1 VPEALGASLSTTG
14 LGVLTAAVTTTAS
27 YYALLVSD
35 FRGIKEM
42 GLLTGTGIL
51 ISMVCSFLLFP
62 ALVAW
67 RERKPGREKDTRPV
81 YALGLERLGPLA
93 LRHPIW
99 TLVLSAAITLA
110 TAGGT
115 LQIKVDNDPR
125 KLRPSSYPSLALEER
140 VQEKMGEGQ
149 DMIVVLTRSRTLEE
163 ALEMQGRL
171 KIRIEK
177 AIASGLPIFRYES
190 LASFIPPLSQQK
202 RNLEWIGAQA
212 QGAFN
217 PDRVVGQLRQTLL
230 REDLK
235 VGPFEPGMKMLYRML
250 ANREML
256 TWEGFQGT
264 PLKEIGNRF
273 LKPQADGFL
282 SASYLLVKPDFWDH
296 LQGRLLFRELQ
307 ETSPA
312 LQITGSK
319 LVQDE
324 LSRLMARESWTVLLI
339 ALIAVGFLIYL
350 DFRSLPI
357 TLLAFLPVVL
367 ASIWTLGL
375 MGLFR
380 VNLNFMNM
388 IVFTMVLGV
397 GIDYVVYIL
406 HRWQEKEGV
415 SKEIG
420 LTQVGKSVLLAGL
433 ATLIGF
439 GSLILSGYPGL
450 RSMGAVALLGVG
462 FSFLLSMTLIP
473 VLLWKIYPDKSSS
486 DSESRARGM

>member
-1 VPEALGASLSTTG
+1 
-14 LGVLTAAVTTTAS
+14 
-27 YYALLVSD
+27 
-35 FRGIKEM
+35 
-42 GLLTGTGIL
+42 
-51 ISMVCSFLLFP
+51 
-62 ALVAW
+62 
-67 RERKPGREKDTRPV
+67 
-81 YALGLERLGPLA
+81 
-93 LRHPIW
+93 
-99 TLVLSAAITLA
+99 
-110 TAGGT
+110 
-115 LQIKVDNDPR
+115 
-125 KLRPSSYPSLALEER
+125 
-140 VQEKMGEGQ
+140 
-149 DMIVVLTRSRTLEE
+149 
-163 ALEMQGRL
+163 
-171 KIRIEK
+171 
-177 AIASGLPIFRYES
+177 
-190 LASFIPPLSQQK
+190 
-202 RNLEWIGAQA
+202 
-212 QGAFN
+212 
-217 PDRVVGQLRQTLL
+217 
-230 REDLK
+230 
-235 VGPFEPGMKMLYRML
+235 MKMLYRML

-307 ETSPA
+307 ETRPA

-324 LSRLMARESWTVLLI
+324 LSKLMARESWIVLLI
-339 ALIAVGFLIYL
+339 ALIAIGFLIYL

-357 TLLAFLPVVL
+357 TLLSFLPVVL

-380 VNLNFMNM
+380 INLNFMNM

-406 HRWQEKEGV
+406 HRWQEKKGV
-415 SKEIG
+415 PKEIG

-433 ATLIGF
+433 TTLIGF

-473 VLLWKIYPDKSSS
+473 VLLRKIYPGQNSS
-486 DSESRARGM
+486 DSESRARGI